1 MEKKYQITLCS
12 LWNKE
17 NFIIEGS
24 NEQDALDNLVAYL
37 VNNNIGEGL
46 YWEELESLDCEYS
59 EEEIEEMEF
68 VYIDATMNG
77 ANRPVY
83 LLIAGMTIKQ
93 IKQGELF
100 RLQPTDSAP
109 VWVRGYYCREDKT
122 FEAYK
127 WDDTNHEGFFKGTK
141 RVFVDFEF

>member
-1 MEKKYQITLCS
+1 MEKEYKITLCS

-17 NFIIEGS
+17 NFIIEGV
-24 NEQDALDNLVAYL
+24 NEQDALDNLVTYL

-59 EEEIEEMEF
+59 EDEIEDMGF

-83 LLIAGMTIKQ
+83 LLTVEMNIEQ
-93 IKQGELF
+93 I
-100 RLQPTDSAP
+100 
-109 VWVRGYYCREDKT
+109 
-122 FEAYK
+122 
-127 WDDTNHEGFFKGTK
+127 
-141 RVFVDFEF
+141 